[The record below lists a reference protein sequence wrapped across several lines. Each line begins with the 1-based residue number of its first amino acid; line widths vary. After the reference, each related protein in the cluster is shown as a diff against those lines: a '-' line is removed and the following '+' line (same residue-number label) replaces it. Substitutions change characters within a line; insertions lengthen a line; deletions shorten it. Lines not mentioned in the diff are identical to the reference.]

1 MPGVL
6 HVEHGGRLV
15 HNQHARAIHQ
25 RLENFH
31 KLLIGH
37 RHVFYGLKRI
47 DVDAIALHDLAHA
60 LFHFLKGH
68 KPAEFRDLLADEYI
82 FDGVHGGNQVI
93 FLVDDFDAQFGGERR
108 RKGVVSLA
116 VNHN

>member
-1 MPGVL
+1 MPFAGDMAHQVEHLAGVL

-60 LFHFLKGH
+60 LSISLKATN
-68 KPAEFRDLLADEYI
+68 PPNFVISLPTNI
-82 FDGVHGGNQVI
+82 FSTAFMVGTRS
-93 FLVDDFDAQFGGERR
+93 F
-108 RKGVVSLA
+108 SW
-116 VNHN
+116 